1 MSTRAFVL
9 VSEFPRRY
17 VVYYRHCDGYPTGLG
32 LELIRAVQSGVVKP
46 EELAEQ
52 LDLEEYFRWVTDPTA
67 AFLALQADIEWVYEV
82 CIDPPRTCIKIYKTS
97 VPKDLPEFLFP
108 VWSSYVRFLPEDIE
122 AEMNFVEGTA
132 TIALNAVAGFATVIA
147 KIDKNSFS

>member
-52 LDLEEYFRWVTDPTA
+52 LDLEEYFRWVTDPTE
-67 AFLALQADIEWVYEV
+67 AFPVLQADIEWVYEV
-82 CIDPPRTCIKIYKTS
+82 RGLYRPTTHLHQ
-97 VPKDLPEFLFP
+97 DLQDERAQTF
-108 VWSSYVRFLPEDIE
+108 
-122 AEMNFVEGTA
+122 
-132 TIALNAVAGFATVIA
+132 AGFPLSCLEQLYELFA
-147 KIDKNSFS
+147 